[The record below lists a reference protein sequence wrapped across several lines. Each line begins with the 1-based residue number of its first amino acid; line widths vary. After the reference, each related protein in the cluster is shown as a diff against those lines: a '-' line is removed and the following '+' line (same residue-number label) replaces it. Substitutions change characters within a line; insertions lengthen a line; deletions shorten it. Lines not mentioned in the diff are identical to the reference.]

1 MVMKLVRVVA
11 AIAMLVTCAGAV
23 AQQTSGTIEI
33 ESMMEGKKTITP
45 DWQAINAQKFGDRG
59 NPVRVYR
66 PPGEQAYLRRLVCPG
81 GGAPAFRR
89 VGSFGAGP
97 YTTIIDGYEVDCA
110 GAKSMVFMD
119 MYHPGYIENRPVP
132 GFTIRAPQ

>member
-1 MVMKLVRVVA
+1 MQLVRVAA
-11 AIAMLVTCAGAV
+11 AIALLVTGAGAA
-23 AQQTSGTIEI
+23 AQQTSGPIEI

-45 DWQAINAQKFGDRG
+45 DWQAINAQKLGDRG
-59 NPVRVYR
+59 NPVRVHR
-66 PPGEQAYLRRLVCPG
+66 PPGQHAYLRRLICADG
-81 GGAPAFRR
+81 SSPAFRR

-110 GAKSMVFMD
+110 GTKSVVFMD
-119 MYHPGYIENRPVP
+119 MYHPGYIETRPVP